1 MRELTA
7 DNAAVYLREQGW
19 IGDRP
24 VRVEELSGGVS
35 NLVLRVETNS
45 QLFILKQSRPQ
56 LRTRDAWFSDV
67 SRVFREQEIMEALAP
82 ILPRGV
88 VPEVLHRDRDN
99 YVFTMTHAPRDAV
112 VWKSQ
117 LLAGDA
123 DPRRAEDAGRILG
136 TIHEASGSNPS
147 RFEQFAERTVFE
159 QLRIEPYYVRIRQR
173 RPEVAAAVAPLID
186 RMRTAREAL
195 CHGDFSP
202 KNLLAHA
209 GGFMLVD
216 YETAHFGDPAMDL
229 GFFLT
234 HLLLKAAK
242 RSDERQRYFALTEAF
257 WRGYGSVL
265 RYTDTAAI
273 MRRGVPHLGACLLVR
288 IDGTSPV
295 DYLTEEPKSDAMRR
309 LGIQLLLD
317 LPPNWS
323 EVLARADAV
332 LS

>member
-1 MRELTA
+1 
-7 DNAAVYLREQGW
+7 
-19 IGDRP
+19 
-24 VRVEELSGGVS
+24 
-35 NLVLRVETNS
+35 
-45 QLFILKQSRPQ
+45 
-56 LRTRDAWFSDV
+56 
-67 SRVFREQEIMEALAP
+67 
-82 ILPRGV
+82 
-88 VPEVLHRDRDN
+88 VLHRDRDN

-136 TIHEASGSNPS
+136 TIHEASGSDPS

-159 QLRIEPYYVRIRQR
+159 QLRIEPYYVRIQQR
-173 RPEVAAAVAPLID
+173 RPEIAAAVAPLID

-242 RSDERQRYFALTEAF
+242 RSAERERYFSLTEAF
-257 WRGYGSVL
+257 WGGYGSML
-265 RYTDTAAI
+265 RYTDTAT
-273 MRRGVPHLGACLLVR
+273 MVRRGIPHLGACLLVR

-295 DYLTEEPKSDAMRR
+295 DYLAEETKRDAVRR
-309 LGIQLLLD
+309 LAQKLLLGSLTD
-317 LPPNWS
+317 WKG
-323 EVLARADAV
+323 VLAIAETAFRG
-332 LS
+332 